1 MSFYSYKN
9 ANADSCPGDVKGNI
23 LNGLNKRVCI
33 QVKNV
38 YDSCLSQQQLD
49 DEVVSISNIV
59 PVLPGSSCKS
69 TSSKACNCSCTDN
82 KCTCSCPSCGT
93 EHFPRRGGGKRG
105 KTAAAR
111 CLSPTAHGRLRAA
124 ARPPRRVR
132 SPTSAS
138 SACATVRSMPA

>member
-93 EHFPRRGGGKRG
+93 NISHAE
-105 KTAAAR
+105 AVENAEN
-111 CLSPTAHGRLRAA
+111 
-124 ARPPRRVR
+124 
-132 SPTSAS
+132 S
-138 SACATVRSMPA
+138 SCPLPQPYGAVDV